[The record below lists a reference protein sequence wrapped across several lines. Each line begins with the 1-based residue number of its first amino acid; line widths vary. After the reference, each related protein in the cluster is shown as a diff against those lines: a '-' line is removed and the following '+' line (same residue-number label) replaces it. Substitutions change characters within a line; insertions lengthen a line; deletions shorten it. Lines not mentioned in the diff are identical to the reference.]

1 MLSKSQDADPLFE
14 RTMGAFAWRFLS
26 ESSTFVLR
34 LFVTIIL
41 ARLLP
46 VDAFGLLTLVMIVMN
61 LAYRVSQIGM
71 APAII
76 QRKGLTGDACAR
88 CVHGINLEWH
98 SDLCGYLGERA
109 NSGGNLSQ

>member
-1 MLSKSQDADPLFE
+1 MGVPERPGIKAAQRESQDEGPLFE
-14 RTMGAFAWRFLS
+14 RTMGAFAWRFMS
-26 ESSTFVLR
+26 ESATFVLR
-34 LFVTIIL
+34 LVVTIIL

-76 QRKGLTGDACAR
+76 QRKGLAQTHRAAR
-88 CVHGINLEWH
+88 
-98 SDLCGYLGERA
+98 
-109 NSGGNLSQ
+109 